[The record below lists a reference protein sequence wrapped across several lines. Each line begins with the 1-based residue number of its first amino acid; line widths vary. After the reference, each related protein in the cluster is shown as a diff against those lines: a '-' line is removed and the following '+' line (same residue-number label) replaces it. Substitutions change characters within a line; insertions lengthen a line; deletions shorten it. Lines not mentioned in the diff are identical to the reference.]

1 MSTFNLNYPTG
12 SHQLCSILGF
22 VILPAFLS
30 PRQQRDLIRACLRN
44 HARAPNENNLN
55 IHYAVLPNGLWR
67 EWEAYTSRATSDST
81 TPEPIVQSKHE
92 EKEMDAQMEV
102 ESGRRQ
108 LINNAPANVDNF
120 EEMRAVPK
128 PAPTP
133 SNTTSPLPLS
143 AILLKLRWSNIGHF
157 YHWGTKSYE
166 FDREY
171 IPIPEEIRN
180 ICQDA
185 VNSLKWEE
193 VWKDG
198 ADHKSGDWGDDGPDW
213 NDWHETFCEF
223 IFGYFIFSRFIYFAS
238 S

>member
-108 LINNAPANVDNF
+108 LINNAPANVENF

-171 IPIPEEIRN
+171 IPIPEDIRN

-223 IFGYFIFSRFIYFAS
+223 IFGYFIFSRFIYLAS